1 MSYSHLIIVI
11 YLVYICYIPLIF
23 LLYSCH
29 MSVISLQYSRLPM
42 TLCRCACAGQG
53 LDGDPS
59 LDVMLLK
66 QQVFTADGSNQGN
79 VGVLQYAYRRNHAL
93 LQFLQ
98 FKLAEWIAKNL
109 ADELRMRPASVD
121 GWSSAQL
128 NHILTSC
135 LVSDGRGD
143 NLHTFHTVEF
153 ESDLYRGVMRARCYP
168 FNMAEHRFR
177 GKNIKVLR
185 LRVH

>member
-1 MSYSHLIIVI
+1 MRVLA
-11 YLVYICYIPLIF
+11 
-23 LLYSCH
+23 
-29 MSVISLQYSRLPM
+29 R
-42 TLCRCACAGQG
+42 GQG
-53 LDGDPS
+53 LDGAQS

-79 VGVLQYAYRRNHAL
+79 VEVLQYAYRRNHPL
-93 LQFLQ
+93 LQFLPL
-98 FKLAEWIAKNL
+98 KLAEWITKNL

-135 LVSDGRGD
+135 LVSDRRGN

-153 ESDLYRGVMRARCYP
+153 ESDLYRGVMRVRCYP

-177 GKNIKVLR
+177 GKNIKVLC

>member
-1 MSYSHLIIVI
+1 MSY
-11 YLVYICYIPLIF
+11 ICHTPVIF
-23 LLYSCH
+23 LP
-29 MSVISLQYSRLPM
+29 YSRLPM

-53 LDGDPS
+53 LDGAPS

-66 QQVFTADGSNQGN
+66 PQAFTADGSSQENALRLAA
-79 VGVLQYAYRRNHAL
+79 LQYPYRRNHPL
-93 LQFLQ
+93 LQFLPL
-98 FKLAEWIAKNL
+98 KLAEWIANNL

-135 LVSDGRGD
+135 LVSDRRGN

-153 ESDLYRGVMRARCYP
+153 EESDLYRGVMRARCYP
-168 FNMAEHRFR
+168 FNMEEHRFR

-185 LRVH
+185 LRVHQCT

>member
-53 LDGDPS
+53 LDGAPS

-79 VGVLQYAYRRNHAL
+79 VGVLQYAYRR
-93 LQFLQ
+93 
-98 FKLAEWIAKNL
+98 KLNQEPRPFAVSSIQAGRV
-109 ADELRMRPASVD
+109 DSQEL
-121 GWSSAQL
+121 G
-128 NHILTSC
+128 
-135 LVSDGRGD
+135 
-143 NLHTFHTVEF
+143 
-153 ESDLYRGVMRARCYP
+153 
-168 FNMAEHRFR
+168 
-177 GKNIKVLR
+177 
-185 LRVH
+185 